1 MQTQVPILLMAFI
14 RPDLIKRAMEHLSK
28 FTPPILYVMGD
39 GPRNDCEKELCEKS
53 RNIALNPS
61 WKCEVI
67 PILNDSNEGI
77 VASFIK
83 GMNRMFS
90 EHEFGIYLEDDIML
104 SESFYEFAGEL
115 LIKYKD
121 EDKIG
126 HINSANFIPNYKKD
140 CYDESYFFSSYAFEW
155 GFATWKRMWDLYDV
169 KMLKWREINK
179 RQMLR
184 ELCFNSRERKSLRN
198 MFDLH
203 CDNPRPLAWGY
214 QWLFSC
220 KYNKSLS
227 ITPKTNMSLNIGFE
241 RTDST
246 NTFGENPVASPIQK
260 CNFPLNHP
268 VKVNRDIEYDHAI
281 SKHVSPSHL
290 SVISGKLRNRIK
302 GVFK

>member
-14 RPDLIKRAMEHLSK
+14 RPDLIKKAMEHLSK

-39 GPRNDCEKELCEKS
+39 GPRNDSEKELCEKS

-77 VASFIK
+77 VACFIK
-83 GMNRMFS
+83 GMKRMFS

-104 SESFYEFAGEL
+104 SESFYEFAGEIL
-115 LIKYKD
+115 VKYKD
-121 EDKIG
+121 EKRVG
-126 HINSANFIPNYKKD
+126 HVNSTNLIPHYQKTGND
-140 CYDESYFFSSYAFEW
+140 NSYYFSSYSFEW
-155 GFATWKRMWDLYDV
+155 GFATWKRMWELYDV
-169 KMLKWREINK
+169 NMLKWREANK

-220 KYNKSLS
+220 LYNQALS
-227 ITPKTNMSLNIGFE
+227 ITPSANMSLNLGFD
-241 RTDST
+241 RNDST
-246 NTFGENPVASPIQK
+246 NTFGKNPVESPIIK
-260 CNFPLNHP
+260 CKFPLTHP
-268 VKVNRDIEYDHAI
+268 VEIQRDIEYDRAV
-281 SKHVSPSHL
+281 SKHVSPSRL
-290 SVISGKLRNRIK
+290 SVMSGKLHSRIT
-302 GVFK
+302 GIFK